1 MNLTEAQKDSIDT
14 LKERWIRV
22 DRPHPVFGEEAVLVL
37 VHGPPDGFSGPTF
50 ATAVI
55 IEPDGKTRVIR

>member
-1 MNLTEAQKDSIDT
+1 MNLTDEQAQAIDT

-22 DRPHPVFGEEAVLVL
+22 DRPHPVFGEESVLVL